1 MESKLRT
8 IVKTILFKIGTTT
21 ITVAMYL
28 DIKSAL
34 SLHLVL
40 TLFYIVYERVWVHIK
55 WERKSS
61 QASKP

>member
-8 IVKTILFKIGTTT
+8 IIKTIFFKIGITT

-40 TLFYIVYERVWVHIK
+40 TVFYLLYERLWVHIK
-55 WERKSS
+55 WQRKE
-61 QASKP
+61 